1 VYVYWQTPIGFFNVL
16 LQWFGVLHTPLDAAP
31 SDTHSQPPA
40 TPPPLFT
47 HLQWVRT
54 LVLVVCLGWA
64 SWATVPFIG
73 KTVSQE

>member
-1 VYVYWQTPIGFFNVL
+1 VTLAQSKHLQPNTHVALFNPL
-16 LQWFGVLHTPLDAAP
+16 LPP
-31 SDTHSQPPA
+31 SLLA
-40 TPPPLFT
+40 LPPPPPHVT
-47 HLQWVRT
+47 QWART